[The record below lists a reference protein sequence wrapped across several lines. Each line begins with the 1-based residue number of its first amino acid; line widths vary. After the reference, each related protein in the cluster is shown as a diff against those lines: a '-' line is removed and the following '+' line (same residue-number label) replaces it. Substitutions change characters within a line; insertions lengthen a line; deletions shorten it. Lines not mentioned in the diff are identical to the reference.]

1 MTISSFD
8 LVQSTQPDSFPKIF
22 GNREWL
28 AFGAMT
34 QEHTYTTTITWTGN
48 KGAGTVAYD
57 AYARDYEIAC
67 HGKATIRG
75 SADPLYLGDAERH
88 NPEELL
94 VAALSAC
101 HMLWYLHLCAANG
114 VVVEAYEDAA
124 DGLMQTRFDG
134 HGEFS
139 KVTLRPRVTISAKSD
154 ADEAMRLHMQAN
166 EMCYIARSV
175 NFPVHHKPEI
185 VPG

>member
-1 MTISSFD
+1 M
-8 LVQSTQPDSFPKIF
+8 
-22 GNREWL
+22 RED
-28 AFGAMT
+28 GTYGPIRAMK

-48 KGAGTVAYD
+48 KGAGTIAYD

-67 HGKATIRG
+67 EGKSTIRG
-75 SADPLYLGDAERH
+75 SADPLYLGNAMRH
-88 NPEELL
+88 NPEEML

-101 HMLWYLHLCAANG
+101 HMLWYLHLCAAND
-114 VVVEAYEDAA
+114 VVVEAYEDVV
-124 DGLMQTRFDG
+124 DGLMLTRPDG
-134 HGEFS
+134 SGEFN

-154 ADEAMRLHMQAN
+154 AAEAMRLHVKAN

-175 NFPVHHKPEI
+175 HFPVHHEPEI